1 MSPND
6 FVVLTPQGRLDAA
19 GTRPFEDEWKRHIAA
34 GHSRILVDLQDIR
47 YVSSNG
53 LRTLLAA
60 ARTAKK
66 HGGVVKL
73 CCLSQRLIEIF
84 EMAGFDRV
92 FEVYPTRQE
101 AERSFSA

>member
-1 MSPND
+1 MNPND
-6 FVVLTPQGRLDAA
+6 FVVLTPRGRLDAA
-19 GTRPFEDEWKRHIAA
+19 GARPFEDAWKRHIAE
-34 GHSRILVDLQDIR
+34 GHTQILVDLGETR

-66 HGGVVKL
+66 LGGVVKL
-73 CCLSQRLIEIF
+73 CCLSSRLVEIF

-92 FEVYPTRQE
+92 FDVYPTREE
-101 AERSFSA
+101 AEKSFS

>member
-1 MSPND
+1 MNPND

-19 GTRPFEDEWKRHIAA
+19 GTRPFEAEWKQHIAA
-34 GHSRILVDLQDIR
+34 GHTRMLIDLQATHYI
-47 YVSSNG
+47 SSNG

-60 ARTAKK
+60 ARAAKK

-73 CCLSQRLIEIF
+73 CCLSSRLLDIF

-92 FEVYPTRQE
+92 LEIYPTREE
-101 AERSFSA
+101 AEKSFS